1 MSSLERKLERINCLI
16 QKLKDEVSMGALL
29 VVEGEKDIESL
40 KALGVESDM
49 LAIKSR
55 GKNLQDMIDKITSMG
70 DKEVILLMDF
80 DRHGKELTERLSRVL
95 EELKV
100 KLNLNF
106 WRQLSQ
112 LLNSDI
118 KDIEGLAAYVETLKR
133 KIEGRSQQSLV
144 W

>member
-49 LAIKSR
+49 LAIKSC
-55 GKNLQDMIDKITSMG
+55 GKNLQDMVDKITSMG

-80 DRHGKELTERLSRVL
+80 DRHGKELTERLSKVL

-112 LLNSDI
+112 LLNSDV

>member
-49 LAIKSR
+49 LAIKSC
-55 GKNLQDMIDKITSMG
+55 GKNLQDMVDKITSMG

-80 DRHGKELTERLSRVL
+80 DRHGKELTERLSKVL